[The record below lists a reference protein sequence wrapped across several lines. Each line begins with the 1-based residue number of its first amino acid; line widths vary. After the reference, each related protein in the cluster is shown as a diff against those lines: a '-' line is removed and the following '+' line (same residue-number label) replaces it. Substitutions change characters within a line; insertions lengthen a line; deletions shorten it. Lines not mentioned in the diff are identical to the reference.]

1 MQEQQQ
7 LSFSDPD
14 FLDALD
20 SLIER
25 LGGRKV
31 VGSKLRPNKDP
42 DDSAKWVSNCLDKG
56 KRDKFDISDVL
67 RLLRAGQSIGFHEA
81 KHYLDKITGYH
92 DSQPKSVAD
101 EKEDLMRVIVNN
113 QELLKQAYMQLGALA
128 DRERGG
134 W

>member
-1 MQEQQQ
+1 MEEQQQ

-25 LGGRKV
+25 IGGRKT
-31 VGSKLRPNKDP
+31 VGAKLRPNKDP
-42 DDSAKWVSNCLDKG
+42 EDAAKWVSNCLDRG
-56 KRDKFDISDVL
+56 KRDKFDIGDIL
-67 RLLRAGQSIGFHEA
+67 RLLRAGHSIGFHEA

-92 DSQPKSVAD
+92 SSQPKSVAD
-101 EKEDLMRVIVNN
+101 EKEDLMRVIVDN
-113 QELLKQAYMQLGALA
+113 QEHLKRAYMQLGALTE
-128 DRERGG
+128 RERGQ